1 MTYLQLPS
9 EDAAEQWEV
18 AMQGTRDL
26 LEQKL
31 RAERHAAAL
40 AAEAAQRDAASAAS
54 AASAAAEERA
64 AAAAASATAT
74 AAIMLSRD
82 RERAALQEAETA
94 TAEHRDIM
102 SRVAAMQQQL
112 RLLEQATYARV
123 VQEQRLSMELEQ
135 VKQKT
140 RVFLQLQQQQQQQ
153 QQPPTTQGASFVAL
167 TSPVAPPDAATLHL
181 PHALTAQATAVLEE
195 AGRALCDV

>member
-1 MTYLQLPS
+1 
-9 EDAAEQWEV
+9 
-18 AMQGTRDL
+18 MQGTRDL

-140 RVFLQLQQQQQQQ
+140 RVFLQQQ
-153 QQPPTTQGASFVAL
+153 QQPPTTQGVSFVAL
-167 TSPVAPPDAATLHL
+167 TSSVAPPVAATLHL